1 MSRLFDNL
9 LKAAGVG
16 AILYGVY
23 KLGEKNALSSMEQEE
38 TPNRFTS
45 KIDEEIDGI
54 NNMIQELKRKSGKT
68 KKDRDNID
76 LLEIKL
82 KQLKNQK

>member
-9 LKAAGVG
+9 LRAAGVG

-23 KLGEKNALSSMEQEE
+23 KLGEKNALRSMEREQSPLEIEE
-38 TPNRFTS
+38 KPKTES
-45 KIDEEIDGI
+45 DIISD
-54 NNMIQELKRKSGKT
+54 MIQELKQKPNKTRKDK
-68 KKDRDNID
+68 DNIE

-82 KQLKNQK
+82 KQVNNQK

>member
-23 KLGEKNALSSMEQEE
+23 KLGEKNALNSMGESVKQGEVEE
-38 TPNRFTS
+38 KPKT
-45 KIDEEIDGI
+45 EIDII
-54 NNMIQELKRKSGKT
+54 NDMIQELKSKVNKTRKDK
-68 KKDRDNID
+68 DNIE
-76 LLEIKL
+76 LLDIKL
-82 KQLKNQK
+82 RQLKNRR